1 MSILVT
7 GAAGFIGQHL
17 VHALRSAGQSVI
29 ALDRRPG
36 GDWQLD
42 LTQAAI
48 ADFDGMGP
56 VEQIYHLACP
66 ASPVEYSR
74 DPLDTFNA
82 AVFGTRLLTELADRK
97 QARLLLAST
106 SEIYGDPLEHPQ
118 REDYWG
124 NVDCRG
130 PRACYDEGKR
140 AAETLLTLVAHRIET
155 RTARIFNTYGPGMRL
170 DDGRVIPAFMDAL
183 VKGQPLPVV
192 PPGTQ
197 TRSFCYI
204 SDLVCGL
211 IKLMNS
217 EISEPVNLGNPA
229 ELTILEL
236 AATLQEVTG
245 ITAEIAW
252 LPPREGEPRQRRP
265 DIRRAK
271 QCLDWQPEVDLR
283 AGLAATWQWVQEQTK
298 STKE

>member
-17 VHALRSAGQSVI
+17 VNALRTGGRAVI
-29 ALDRRPG
+29 TLDRRPG
-36 GDWQLD
+36 VDWQLD
-42 LTQAAI
+42 LTQAALV
-48 ADFDGMGP
+48 DFDGMGP

-82 AVFGTRLLTELADRK
+82 AVFGTRLMIELAACK

-140 AAETLLTLVAHRIET
+140 AAETLLTLAAGRIAT

-192 PPGTQ
+192 PPGAQ

-204 SDLVCGL
+204 SDLVGGL
-211 IKLMNS
+211 IKLMDS
-217 EISEPVNLGNPA
+217 EVREPVNLGNPA

-236 AATLQEVTG
+236 AARLREVTG
-245 ITAEIAW
+245 IPAEIAW
-252 LPPREGEPRQRRP
+252 LPARDGEPRQRRP

-271 QCLDWQPEVDLR
+271 ECLDWQPEVDLHS
-283 AGLAATWQWVQEQTK
+283 GLAATWQWVQQQTK